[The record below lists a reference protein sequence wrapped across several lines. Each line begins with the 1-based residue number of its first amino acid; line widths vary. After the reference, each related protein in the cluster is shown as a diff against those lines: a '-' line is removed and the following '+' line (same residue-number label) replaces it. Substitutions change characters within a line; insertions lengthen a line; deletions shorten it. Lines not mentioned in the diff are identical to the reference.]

1 MADGNSWIQTFTGKR
16 IDPLAPR
23 SEQIDPRDIAHALAM
38 QCRFTGHT
46 RYHYSIAQHTVLMVR
61 LLSSQWPSPQP
72 LSQRWD
78 LVPGPSRLA
87 TLALGVALHDASE
100 AYLCDIA
107 RPVKRAT
114 PLAGYRDV
122 EAALDTAIALRF
134 GMIVDLPMA
143 EEIKRLDGAMLHRE
157 ARSLI
162 AGDLEDWNLD
172 RFGPPANVDI
182 LPWTPGEAES
192 ALLTVFARL
201 GVL

>member
-1 MADGNSWIQTFTGKR
+1 MANSWIQTFTGKR
-16 IDPLAPR
+16 IDPLNPR

-61 LLSSQWPSPQP
+61 LLSSQWPSAQP

-87 TLALGVALHDASE
+87 TVALGVALHDASE
-100 AYLCDIA
+100 AYLCDLA
-107 RPVKRAT
+107 RPVKHAD
-114 PLAGYRDV
+114 LMDGYRDA
-122 EAALDTAIALRF
+122 EIALDTAIALRF
-134 GMIVDLPMA
+134 GVIVDATMA
-143 EEIKRLDGAMLHRE
+143 EQIKRLDGAMLHRE
-157 ARSLI
+157 ARALI

-182 LPWTPGEAES
+182 IPWTPVEAES
-192 ALLTVFARL
+192 ALLAVFGRL